1 MALILLYIN
10 FYIILNLIYNT
21 YYIQWKVA
29 RLELSF
35 LIDLLLHDN
44 VIMLDVCFQCICIQL
59 YVRFEKYFF
68 LFLNQNKNVFDESFD
83 IIIVFSLNMVLEFY
97 AKRIKGRVWRYFPI
111 WRKIRHFYFF
121 NTRSHR
127 ENATQTV
134 VILFFLLIFIFA
146 FDCLLIMSRF
156 CSFCLWW
163 HFGGGSVRF

>member
-1 MALILLYIN
+1 MKSCKVRAVIFNRSFTTWQCYNVGCMFSMYLYT
-10 FYIILNLIYNT
+10 IICEIW
-21 YYIQWKVA
+21 I
-29 RLELSF
+29 
-35 LIDLLLHDN
+35 
-44 VIMLDVCFQCICIQL
+44 
-59 YVRFEKYFF
+59 FF

-83 IIIVFSLNMVLEFY
+83 IIIVFSLNMVSEFY